1 MRLPTLPSSLL
12 ELSVSPRSD
21 PPGAPAALQTLRRE
35 VISSL
40 RRSAEARGRPKRQL
54 FAVDEELSASF
65 LADLQ
70 LETCAPL
77 RDALAEADA
86 HPALAGVRGGSDR
99 GGSAPATDLRA
110 FVVEVSD
117 GVRANPL
124 LVELLVQLLRRAER
138 SNRSLLSANDDSE
151 IYRLVHYSITLDRI
165 TRTLAADAEVAA
177 AVFSTLKCAVRAD
190 GRWWRHLSP
199 FEHAKL
205 LTVELTLQNFVAARR
220 EERIAPS
227 FGHIGLPFNI
237 LEAVL
242 EDLRFGHGDNAAAG
256 LALMRA
262 RPGQSEPGQAE
273 ASLSDDG
280 RRAVRIH
287 LPQAERSMEA
297 SLCVVEHGIHFHLR
311 RLAILCR
318 GAPRAIRPRRVA
330 LGIHLPPRVCA
341 APAHGGHDSAADGV
355 GCVHLDGACA
365 LATRL
370 EAPGSHR
377 GVGEAQQGGR
387 EALSDAQGARD
398 ATCWADCGR
407 LPLDQLR
414 LPSRQWARGACEQAA
429 RAQLEGLGH
438 RETEGCLRKAVE
450 QRRGQLVA
458 FP

>member
-54 FAVDEELSASF
+54 FAVDEDLSASF

-287 LPQAERSMEA
+287 LPQAERWKHLYVSWNMAFTSIYGDSPYFAAALLAPSVLGASPSEFIYHRVFALHLHMAGTIQRRMELGVCTSTERVHSRRDWRHPEVTEVWGRLNREGA
-297 SLCVVEHGIHFHLR
+297 RRYQMRRALAMRHAGPIAGGFHSTNYAFHLANGRAVLASR
-311 RLAILCR
+311 RLARSWR
-318 GAPRAIRPRRVA
+318 GWAIERQRAVFEKQW
-330 LGIHLPPRVCA
+330 
-341 APAHGGHDSAADGV
+341 SNE
-355 GCVHLDGACA
+355 
-365 LATRL
+365 
-370 EAPGSHR
+370 EAS
-377 GVGEAQQGGR
+377 
-387 EALSDAQGARD
+387 
-398 ATCWADCGR
+398 
-407 LPLDQLR
+407 
-414 LPSRQWARGACEQAA
+414 
-429 RAQLEGLGH
+429 
-438 RETEGCLRKAVE
+438 
-450 QRRGQLVA
+450 
-458 FP
+458 